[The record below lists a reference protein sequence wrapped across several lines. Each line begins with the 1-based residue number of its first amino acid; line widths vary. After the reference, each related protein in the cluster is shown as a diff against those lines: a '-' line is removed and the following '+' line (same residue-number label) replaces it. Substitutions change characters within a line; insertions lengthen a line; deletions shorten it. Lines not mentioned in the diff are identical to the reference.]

1 MICLQQCSQINDS
14 PERLC
19 EEGRGKYPMMVHV
32 NHRLMGLRMCV
43 YNTPLYVFVSVFL
56 KRFNVVV
63 KDSSEM
69 FHYPMG

>member
-1 MICLQQCSQINDS
+1 
-14 PERLC
+14 
-19 EEGRGKYPMMVHV
+19 MMVHV